1 MKYDMICIEGIDKT
15 CKDLVGYIM
24 CKLCN
29 YKYIFIGRGLISM
42 MAYSK
47 LYNRP
52 YAFNPEN
59 AKNII
64 FINLNTE
71 KLDWIARC
79 EKSDEKPINF
89 EENVKAFRDAID
101 ELKEKLGDDFKLIE
115 FNVSHQSLHDIALE
129 ALKYVEKLNNEA
141 V

>member
-1 MKYDMICIEGIDKT
+1 M
-15 CKDLVGYIM
+15 
-24 CKLCN
+24 
-29 YKYIFIGRGLISM
+29 
-42 MAYSK
+42 
-47 LYNRP
+47 
-52 YAFNPEN
+52 
-59 AKNII
+59 
-64 FINLNTE
+64 
-71 KLDWIARC
+71 IARC

-115 FNVSHQSLHDIALE
+115 FNVSHQSLYDIAQE